1 MNIRLFVRPPAHL
14 AVLLV
19 AYQACFPNIIT
30 SPKRKQRIISP
41 LLYNNSMQTLHSLL
55 DKHLS
60 TQSFSG
66 AHCLEYATL
75 LKHWIKACVQGAAL
89 SLCIQSP
96 TFQSNV
102 CLHRSLQSNRFPSFQ
117 LLGITEP
124 AQSIDLAREADGIW
138 TSGEQR
144 GFKT

>member
-60 TQSFSG
+60 TLDSELQWRALFRIRNIV
-66 AHCLEYATL
+66 ETL
-75 LKHWIKACVQGAAL
+75 
-89 SLCIQSP
+89 
-96 TFQSNV
+96 
-102 CLHRSLQSNRFPSFQ
+102 
-117 LLGITEP
+117 
-124 AQSIDLAREADGIW
+124 D
-138 TSGEQR
+138 
-144 GFKT
+144 